1 MQFLIT
7 SEDKKIAHWA
17 SAAVILSVMDAA
29 IPTPLPGV
37 KPGIANI
44 VTLLVFWQ
52 FGFRA
57 MLWVMLLR
65 IFASSLILGYFL
77 APGFFLSLAGGVFSA
92 LALGLFKHLPR
103 HYFGAVS
110 FSILAAWAH
119 ILGQI
124 LLARLWLIPHNGV
137 FLMLPFFWA
146 SALFFG
152 TLNGLIVAH
161 FLNKINLN
169 LNKKNKI

>member
-57 MLWVMLLR
+57 MLWVTLLR

-77 APGFFLSLAGGVFSA
+77 APGFFCLLQAVYSA
-92 LALGLFKHLPR
+92 HWHWDCSNICRGI
-103 HYFGAVS
+103 
-110 FSILAAWAH
+110 ILA
-119 ILGQI
+119 
-124 LLARLWLIPHNGV
+124 R
-137 FLMLPFFWA
+137 
-146 SALFFG
+146 
-152 TLNGLIVAH
+152 
-161 FLNKINLN
+161 
-169 LNKKNKI
+169 